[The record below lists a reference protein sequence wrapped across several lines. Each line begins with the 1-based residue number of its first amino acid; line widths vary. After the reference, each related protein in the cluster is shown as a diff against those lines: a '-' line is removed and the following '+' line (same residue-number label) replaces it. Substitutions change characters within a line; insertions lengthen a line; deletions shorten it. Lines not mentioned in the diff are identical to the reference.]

1 MMRVFTKSIAALV
14 ICTLLASLSGMTG
27 GSFAYAEGNREVA
40 RKHYQAGLARWK
52 AGDLHGAILELAAA
66 DAIVPAAVLSYDIAI
81 CHDKLGE
88 RAEAARRYREY
99 LMRRPDAPNR
109 RDVEAR
115 LAVLAPE
122 QPYQAPPGE
131 YLPTRPPPTPDGLSP
146 PRSLDEPTR
155 PPSDAAPRRVPYD
168 ETYAR
173 RLPGERAGEQ
183 AGNEPPVAVAP
194 VPQLPSGQAQPAP
207 APVAP
212 VPEPAK
218 STPFYKKWWFW
229 VFVGVGAIIV
239 IDIASHDDSP
249 STSTIEGA
257 VKGAGP
263 KGLTLCTF

>member
-1 MMRVFTKSIAALV
+1 MRAVAAVV
-14 ICTLLASLSGMTG
+14 ICALLAVTAGPARAG
-27 GSFAYAEGNREVA
+27 DREVA
-40 RKHYQAGLARWK
+40 RQHYQAGLARWK

-66 DAIVPAAVLSYDIAI
+66 DALVPAAVLSYDIAI

-88 RAEAARRYREY
+88 RSEAVRRYREY
-99 LMRRPDAPNR
+99 LTRRPDAPNR

-122 QPYQAPPGE
+122 QPYEAPPGE

-173 RLPGERAGEQ
+173 RLPGERAGND
-183 AGNEPPVAVAP
+183 APVAVAP
-194 VPQLPSGQAQPAP
+194 DQPPGQAQPAP
-207 APVAP
+207 APAP
-212 VPEPAK
+212 APNPEPAK
-218 STPFYKKWWFW
+218 SSPFYKKWWFW

-249 STSTIEGA
+249 SVQTSEGA
-257 VKGAGP
+257 VKGARP
-263 KGLTLCTF
+263 RGLTLFTF